1 MSTGSPL
8 QLGPTG
14 RSVVRLNRRVIYV
27 VGAVLIGAVL
37 TGLIAI
43 RAQGSRASEGSA
55 QRRTT
60 LQPGSQ
66 PWFEGVPDQEPAAH
80 PAALD
85 PLPSPL
91 TPLSSPRLVAAPPS
105 TEEPEAQRQRRVLR
119 AAMSAPIGAAAF
131 ERSPADHTARRRAG
145 RETATAAPAG
155 IVMPAD
161 RAQARRASSTASGS
175 DAPGAP
181 HVETK
186 ANSLPPEYLRAS
198 VRIPVSPYEVKAGT
212 IVPAVMLGAINSD
225 LPGQIL
231 AQVRENVYDSDT
243 GEYLLIPQGT
253 RLVGLYDHK
262 TVYGQERVLI
272 TWKRLILPDGSSLS
286 LKDGMPGTDALGA
299 AGFHDQVNNHY
310 LRIFGN
316 ALLLSV
322 ISAGVQLSQIPEF
335 GQDFRG
341 PTAGN
346 VLGAAVGQQLGST
359 AAELIRRGM
368 TVAPTLEIRPGY
380 PFNVMVT
387 QDVIFPGPY
396 KEANQE

>member
-8 QLGPTG
+8 QLGPT
-14 RSVVRLNRRVIYV
+14 RRPVVRLNRRVIYV

-55 QRRTT
+55 QRRTA
-60 LQPGSQ
+60 LQPGPR
-66 PWFEGVPDQEPAAH
+66 PWYERIPDQEPAAH

-85 PLPSPL
+85 PLPSRA
-91 TPLSSPRLVAAPPS
+91 TPPSSVRPVTARLS
-105 TEEPEAQRQRRVLR
+105 TEEPEEAQQRRALR
-119 AAMSAPIGAAAF
+119 AAMSAPIGVAAF
-131 ERSPADHTARRRAG
+131 ERGPADQTARRRAG
-145 RETATAAPAG
+145 REAVAATPAG
-155 IVMPAD
+155 MVIPAD
-161 RAQARRASSTASGS
+161 RAQAQGASSSASGS
-175 DAPGAP
+175 DVPGSP
-181 HVETK
+181 RGDTK
-186 ANSLPPEYLRAS
+186 PKSLPPEYLRAS
-198 VRIPVSPYEVKAGT
+198 VREPVSPFEVKAGT
-212 IVPAVMLGAINSD
+212 IIPAVMLGAINSD

-231 AQVRENVYDSDT
+231 GQVRENVYDSDT
-243 GEYLLIPQGT
+243 GEHLLIPQGT

-262 TVYGQERVLI
+262 IVYGQERVLI
-272 TWKRLILPDGSSLS
+272 TWKRLILPSGSSLS

-299 AGFHDQVNNHY
+299 SGFQDQVNNHY

-341 PTAGN
+341 PNAGN

-396 KEANQE
+396 KEANSQ

>member
-1 MSTGSPL
+1 MSAGDPL

-14 RSVVRLNRRVIYV
+14 HAVVRLNRRVVYV
-27 VGAVLIGAVL
+27 VGAVLIGAFM

-43 RAQGSRASEGSA
+43 RAQGTRASEGGA
-55 QRRTT
+55 QGRTA
-60 LQPGSQ
+60 LQPRSH
-66 PWFEGVPDQEPAAH
+66 PWFEGVPDQDPT
-80 PAALD
+80 PRSAALD
-85 PLPSPL
+85 PLPSPS
-91 TPLSSPRLVAAPPS
+91 TSPSSPRLVAGAPS
-105 TEEPEAQRQRRVLR
+105 TEEPEAQRERRVLR
-119 AAMSAPIGAAAF
+119 AAMSAPISVAAF
-131 ERSPADHTARRRAG
+131 ERGPSDHAARRRASP
-145 RETATAAPAG
+145 EAAAAVPAG
-155 IVMPAD
+155 IVVPAD
-161 RAQARRASSTASGS
+161 RAQAQRTSGTASGS
-175 DAPGAP
+175 DAPGALR
-181 HVETK
+181 VEPK
-186 ANSLPPEYLRAS
+186 ANGLPPEYLLAS
-198 VRIPVSPYEVKAGT
+198 VRMPVSPFEVKAGT
-212 IVPAVMLGAINSD
+212 IIPAVMLGAINSD

-231 AQVRENVYDSDT
+231 GQVRENVYDSDT
-243 GEYLLIPQGT
+243 GQHLLIPQGT

-262 TVYGQERVLI
+262 IVYGQERVLI
-272 TWKRLILPDGSSLS
+272 TWKRLILPSGSSLS

-322 ISAGVQLSQIPEF
+322 ISAGVQLSQVPDF
-335 GQDFRG
+335 GRDNRG

-380 PFNVMVT
+380 PYNVMVT

-396 KEANQE
+396 KEAGQE

>member
-8 QLGPTG
+8 QLGPTAHP
-14 RSVVRLNRRVIYV
+14 VVRLNRRVIYV

-55 QRRTT
+55 QGRTA
-60 LQPGSQ
+60 LQPRSH
-66 PWFEGVPDQEPAAH
+66 PWFEGVPDQDPT
-80 PAALD
+80 PRSAALD
-85 PLPSPL
+85 PLASAS
-91 TPLSSPRLVAAPPS
+91 TPLASPRLVAAASS
-105 TEEPEAQRQRRVLR
+105 TEEPEAQRERRILR
-119 AAMSAPIGAAAF
+119 AAMSAPISVAAF
-131 ERSPADHTARRRAG
+131 ERGPAGHAARRRASP
-145 RETATAAPAG
+145 EAAAAAPAG
-155 IVMPAD
+155 IVAPA
-161 RAQARRASSTASGS
+161 AQAQAQSTSSAAPGS
-175 DAPGAP
+175 DTPGAP
-181 HVETK
+181 RVGTK
-186 ANSLPPEYLRAS
+186 ADSLSPEYLRAS

-212 IVPAVMLGAINSD
+212 IIPAVMLGAVNSD

-231 AQVRENVYDSDT
+231 GQVRENVYDSDT

-262 TVYGQERVLI
+262 IVYGQERVLI

-322 ISAGVQLSQIPEF
+322 ISAGVQLSQVPDF
-335 GQDFRG
+335 GRDVRG

-359 AAELIRRGM
+359 ASEFIRRGM

-396 KEANQE
+396 KEASQ

>member
-1 MSTGSPL
+1 MSPSSPL
-8 QLGPTG
+8 QLGPAG
-14 RSVVRLNRRVIYV
+14 RPVVRLNRRVIYL
-27 VGAVLIGAVL
+27 VGAVLIGAIVA
-37 TGLIAI
+37 GLIAI
-43 RAQGSRASEGSA
+43 HAQGTRASGEDGA
-55 QRRTT
+55 PRRPAA
-60 LQPGSQ
+60 QPGSH
-66 PWFEGVPDQEPAAH
+66 PWFEGVPDQEPAPRSAG
-80 PAALD
+80 LD
-85 PLPSPL
+85 PLPSSAPK
-91 TPLSSPRLVAAPPS
+91 LVATASS
-105 TEEPEAQRQRRVLR
+105 TEEPESQRKRRVLR
-119 AAMSAPIGAAAF
+119 TAMSAPIGVAAF
-131 ERSPADHTARRRAG
+131 ERGPADPAARRRAG
-145 RETATAAPAG
+145 REAAATAPAG
-155 IVMPAD
+155 IVVPAD
-161 RAQARRASSTASGS
+161 RAQARSASSTASGS
-175 DAPGAP
+175 EAPAAP
-181 HVETK
+181 RMDTT
-186 ANSLPPEYLRAS
+186 ANNLPPEYLRAS
-198 VRIPVSPYEVKAGT
+198 VRRPVSPYEVKAGT
-212 IVPAVMLGAINSD
+212 IIPAVMLGAINSD

-231 AQVRENVYDSDT
+231 GQVREHVYDSDT
-243 GEYLLIPQGT
+243 GEHLLVPQGT

-322 ISAGVQLSQIPEF
+322 ISAGVQLSQVPDF
-335 GQDFRG
+335 GRDVRG

-359 AAELIRRGM
+359 ASEFIRRGM

-396 KEANQE
+396 KEASQ